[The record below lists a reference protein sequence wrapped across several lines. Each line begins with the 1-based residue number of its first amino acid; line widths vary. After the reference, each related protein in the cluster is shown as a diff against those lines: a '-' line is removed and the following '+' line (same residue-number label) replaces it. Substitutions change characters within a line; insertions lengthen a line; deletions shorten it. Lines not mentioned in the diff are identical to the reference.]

1 MVVIASVLVVV
12 VVVARCCSARIAEGE
27 VFLKTGEVFGEG
39 IRERSGI

>member
-1 MVVIASVLVVV
+1 MVVIASVLVV